1 MLTDSVPR
9 LLSLSRVFAIAKG
22 FRGKAKNCF
31 RVANAQAEEA
41 LENQV
46 VARSVSCVP
55 RQSLLLSAG
64 ASGLTWWGVWQYAD
78 RKILKRDM
86 RALWIQ
92 RINAGT
98 REHGLKYGDFIH
110 GQKLANVALDRKVL
124 ADLAVTE
131 PSAFKSVVELA
142 RDALVAKMSS
152 SRAQAQ

>member
-1 MLTDSVPR
+1 MGRMLPDRSRMPRSPVLHPVSDPRQGCADGLSVPR

-64 ASGLTWWGVWQYAD
+64 ASGLTWWVCGST
-78 RKILKRDM
+78 
-86 RALWIQ
+86 
-92 RINAGT
+92 RIE
-98 REHGLKYGDFIH
+98 R
-110 GQKLANVALDRKVL
+110 
-124 ADLAVTE
+124 
-131 PSAFKSVVELA
+131 S
-142 RDALVAKMSS
+142 
-152 SRAQAQ
+152 